1 MDSKAPDGNAE
12 FSFASNTP
20 RSTGRKGLPKI
31 QTQDHNKKASD
42 VCHDDSGTPVK
53 ATTIDELHSLQR
65 KKSAPTTPIKGSQGA
80 FNAIPEEE
88 RQKQQG
94 QSISASL
101 ASLMRETGPKLV
113 KGDPSRKGEGQQ
125 ISQHHHYTPTISISD
140 SALKLTHYLYNLSPA
155 ELYEQAIK
163 TEKGSFIASSG
174 ALVTLS
180 GAKTGRSPRDKRVV
194 RDETT
199 EDDLWWGKGSPNI
212 EMDEHTFMV
221 NRERA
226 VDYLNSLDKV
236 FVNDQFLNWDPE
248 HRIKVRIVSARA
260 YHSLFMHNMCIRP
273 TPEELEDFGTPD
285 FTIYNAGQFPCNRYT
300 HHMTSSTSIDINL
313 ARKEMVI
320 LGTQYAGE
328 MKKDGDVAL
337 FFGLSGTGKT
347 TLSTDHN
354 RYLIGDDEHCWSEN
368 GVSNIE
374 GGCYAKCIDLSRE
387 KEPDIW
393 NAIKFGTVLE
403 NVVFDEHTREV
414 DYMDSS
420 VTENTRAAYPI
431 DYIPNAKIPC
441 VGPHPKN
448 IILLACD
455 AFGVLPPVSK
465 LSLAQ
470 TMYHF
475 ISGYTALVAGTEDG
489 IKEPQATFSACFG
502 AAFIMMHPTRYAAM
516 LSEKMQKHGA
526 TGWLVNTGWSGG
538 SYGSGK
544 RIKLA
549 YTRRI
554 IDAIHSGS
562 LLNANYKK
570 TEVFGL
576 EIPTEIEGVPSEILD
591 PVNTWTDKNAYK
603 DTQLKLAG
611 LFKNN
616 FGVFTNY
623 NIGKNSTLAE
633 EILAAGPSY

>member
-88 RQKQQG
+88 RQKQQV

-174 ALVTLS
+174 ALATLS

-236 FVNDQFLNWDPE
+236 
-248 HRIKVRIVSARA
+248 
-260 YHSLFMHNMCIRP
+260 CIY
-273 TPEELEDFGTPD
+273 
-285 FTIYNAGQFPCNRYT
+285 IY
-300 HHMTSSTSIDINL
+300 
-313 ARKEMVI
+313 
-320 LGTQYAGE
+320 
-328 MKKDGDVAL
+328 
-337 FFGLSGTGKT
+337 
-347 TLSTDHN
+347 
-354 RYLIGDDEHCWSEN
+354 
-368 GVSNIE
+368 
-374 GGCYAKCIDLSRE
+374 
-387 KEPDIW
+387 
-393 NAIKFGTVLE
+393 
-403 NVVFDEHTREV
+403 
-414 DYMDSS
+414 
-420 VTENTRAAYPI
+420 
-431 DYIPNAKIPC
+431 
-441 VGPHPKN
+441 
-448 IILLACD
+448 
-455 AFGVLPPVSK
+455 
-465 LSLAQ
+465 
-470 TMYHF
+470 
-475 ISGYTALVAGTEDG
+475 
-489 IKEPQATFSACFG
+489 
-502 AAFIMMHPTRYAAM
+502 
-516 LSEKMQKHGA
+516 
-526 TGWLVNTGWSGG
+526 
-538 SYGSGK
+538 
-544 RIKLA
+544 
-549 YTRRI
+549 
-554 IDAIHSGS
+554 
-562 LLNANYKK
+562 
-570 TEVFGL
+570 
-576 EIPTEIEGVPSEILD
+576 
-591 PVNTWTDKNAYK
+591 
-603 DTQLKLAG
+603 
-611 LFKNN
+611 
-616 FGVFTNY
+616 
-623 NIGKNSTLAE
+623 
-633 EILAAGPSY
+633 